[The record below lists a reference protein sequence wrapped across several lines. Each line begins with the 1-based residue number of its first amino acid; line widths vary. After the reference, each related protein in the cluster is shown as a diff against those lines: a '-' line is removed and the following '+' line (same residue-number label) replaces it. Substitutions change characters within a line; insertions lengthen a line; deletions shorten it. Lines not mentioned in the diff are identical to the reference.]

1 MPLYL
6 LYPIYTAG
14 IFLIMLAV
22 VPRERIR
29 RLVPYAL
36 LYGAVG
42 DFAWLLI
49 LGYLGIAGYINYGP
63 FGFLGMPFFPLLAW
77 TFFFIIYLHLLPER
91 YPWNYLFTL
100 SAAAYSLIFSN
111 VLQNLGVFV
120 WRTGR
125 LVAPAVV
132 YLTWMILVT
141 YTYQNLFTRTR
152 VRP

>member
-6 LYPIYTAG
+6 LYPLYTAG
-14 IFLIMLAV
+14 IFLVMLAV

-49 LGYLGIAGYINYGP
+49 LGYLGIAGYINFGP
-63 FGFLGMPFFPLLAW
+63 FGFGDAFFPCWPGPFL
-77 TFFFIIYLHLLPER
+77 YHLPPPFAGKISLELSF
-91 YPWNYLFTL
+91 YL
-100 SAAAYSLIFSN
+100 SAAAYSLIFQCPPEPGYFR
-111 VLQNLGVFV
+111 LED
-120 WRTGR
+120 RTSGC
-125 LVAPAVV
+125 PAVV
-132 YLTWMILVT
+132 YLTWMISGYL
-141 YTYQNLFTRTR
+141 YLPEPFHKTR

>member
-6 LYPIYTAG
+6 LYPLYTAG
-14 IFLIMLAV
+14 IFLVMLAV

-42 DFAWLLI
+42 DFVWLLI

-111 VLQNLGVFV
+111 VLQNLGIFA

-125 LVAPAVV
+125 LVAPPVV
-132 YLTWMILVT
+132 YLTWLILVT
-141 YTYQNLFTRTR
+141 YIYQNLFTRTR